1 MVYAPMKFLMS
12 LQSVFASLFA
22 FTLAIAPF
30 LVLDQHRVLAAE
42 PAKLTDDQVAKFA
55 NLALL
60 GIPREYPNKPSNVMA
75 DAASVLSPKEM
86 HPVFFGSFDWH
97 SSLHGHWMLIRL
109 AKLYPDAPVVPKIRQ
124 LLNQQLTKTNLQKEA
139 DYFKSKWARS
149 FERMYGWAWT
159 MRMAAELHSWDDP
172 DARRWAK
179 NFAPLESQ
187 IVSMTEDYLPRLTYP
202 IRTGVHPDSGFAL
215 SQTLD
220 YARSVGNTSLESLVV
235 DFVKRK
241 YLPDRNY
248 AARFEPSGEDF
259 FSSALN
265 EADLMRRVLSPKKF
279 NEWLQQFLPGLE
291 DPSSES
297 ASLLKPATVSDLTDP
312 KIVHLVG
319 LNLSRA
325 WTLQGIRD
333 GLPKDAKVLTAINR
347 SIEDHRTAGLQYVF
361 SGHYEGE
368 HWLATFAVYMLTEA
382 GSPP

>member
-1 MVYAPMKFLMS
+1 MRVTMSRRTVLPLPIVYAF
-12 LQSVFASLFA
+12 
-22 FTLAIAPF
+22 AIATF
-30 LVLDQHRVLAAE
+30 LVFNQRTANAAE
-42 PAKLTDDQVAKFA
+42 PTQLTDDQVVKFA
-55 NLALL
+55 NLALQ

-109 AKLYPDAPVVPKIRQ
+109 AKLYPQASVTPQIRE
-124 LLNQQLTKTNLQKEA
+124 LLDRQLTKAKLQKEA

-172 DARRWAK
+172 DAKRWAK
-179 NFAPLESQ
+179 NFGPLEKQ
-187 IVSMTEDYLPRLTYP
+187 IVSMTEAYLPRLTYP
-202 IRTGVHPDSGFAL
+202 IRTGVHPDTGFAL
-215 SQTLD
+215 AQALD
-220 YARSVGNTSLESLVV
+220 YARSVGNDSLESLVV

-241 YLPDRNY
+241 YIPDQDY
-248 AARFEPSGEDF
+248 SARFEPSGEDF
-259 FSSALN
+259 FSTALN
-265 EADLMRRVLSPKKF
+265 EADLVRRILSPNEF
-279 NEWLQQFLPGLE
+279 NDWLQRFLPGLD

-297 ASLLKPATVSDLTDP
+297 ASLLQPATVSDLTDP

-333 GLPKDAKVLTAINR
+333 GLPKDAKALPAIKR
-347 SIEDHRTAGLQYVF
+347 SIEDHRKAGLQYVF

-382 GSPP
+382 GSSP